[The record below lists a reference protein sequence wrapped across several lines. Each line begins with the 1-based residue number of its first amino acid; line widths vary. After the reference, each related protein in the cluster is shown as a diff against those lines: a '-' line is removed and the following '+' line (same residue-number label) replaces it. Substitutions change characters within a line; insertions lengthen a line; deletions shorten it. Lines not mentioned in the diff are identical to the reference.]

1 MSSSCSESGSTLRD
15 RVATAIDAVRPA
27 LQADG
32 GDVEFVDVNAQGVV
46 QVRLRGACCGC
57 PSARMTLKFGIER
70 NLKAKVPEVTEVVC
84 V

>member
-1 MSSSCSESGSTLRD
+1 ME
-15 RVATAIDAVRPA
+15 VVRPA

-32 GDVEFVDVNAQGVV
+32 GDVEFVDVDEQGVV
-46 QVRLRGACCGC
+46 QVRLRGACMGC

-70 NLKAKVPEVTEVVC
+70 SLKAKVPEVTEVVC